1 MAVVVGYGPAPE
13 GRAALQAAR
22 QEARDRQLKLVV
34 VNSHKGGASF
44 DGDDSIRTDEE
55 LEDVRRQL
63 AEDGTEFEVLTLVR
77 GNDPTEDLVEVAGE
91 VGATLIVIGL
101 RRRSPIGKLVLGSNA
116 QRILLEADCPV
127 LSVKAPR
134 KG

>member
-1 MAVVVGYGPAPE
+1 MAVVVGYVPTPE

-22 QEARDRQLKLVV
+22 QEARDRQVKLVV

-44 DGDDSIRTDEE
+44 DGDDSIRTDQE
-55 LEDVRRQL
+55 LEAVRREL
-63 AEDGTEFEVLTLVR
+63 TADGSDFEVLELVR

-91 VGATLIVIGL
+91 LGATLIVIGL

-127 LSVKAPR
+127 LSVKAAKDR
-134 KG
+134 

>member
-1 MAVVVGYGPAPE
+1 MAVVVGYVPTPE

-22 QEARDRQLKLVV
+22 QEARDRQLRLVV

-44 DGDDSIRTDEE
+44 DGDDSIRTDQE
-55 LEDVRRQL
+55 LEAVRREL
-63 AEDGTEFEVLTLVR
+63 TEDGADFEVLELVR

-91 VGATLIVIGL
+91 VGAALIVIGL

-127 LSVKAPR
+127 LSVKALR
-134 KG
+134 SG

>member
-1 MAVVVGYGPAPE
+1 MAVVVGYVPTPE
-13 GRAALQAAR
+13 GRAALLAAR
-22 QEARDRQLKLVV
+22 QEARDRQLRLVV

-44 DGDDSIRTDEE
+44 DGDDSIRTDQE
-55 LEDVRRQL
+55 LEAVRREL
-63 AEDGTEFEVLTLVR
+63 TEDGADFEILELVR

-134 KG
+134 SG

>member
-1 MAVVVGYGPAPE
+1 MAVVVGYVPTPE
-13 GRAALQAAR
+13 GRAALRAAR

-44 DGDDSIRTDEE
+44 EGEDSIRTDEE
-55 LEDVRRQL
+55 LESVRREL
-63 AEDGTEFEVLTLVR
+63 AEDVVEYEVLELVR
-77 GNDPTEDLVEVAGE
+77 GNDPTDDLIEVAGE

-101 RRRSPIGKLVLGSNA
+101 RRRTPIGKLFLGSNA

-134 KG
+134 DG

>member
-1 MAVVVGYGPAPE
+1 MAIIVGYIDTPE
-13 GRAALQAAR
+13 GQAALSAAR
-22 QEARDRQLKLVV
+22 DEARARKTKLVV

-44 DGDDSIRTDEE
+44 DGDDAIRTEQILDEVRKS
-55 LEDVRRQL
+55 LEEAGV
-63 AEDGTEFEVLTLVR
+63 EFQIRELVR
-77 GNDPTEDLVEVAGE
+77 GNDPTDDLISVAEESGGE
-91 VGATLIVIGL
+91 LIVIGL

-134 KG
+134 K

>member
-1 MAVVVGYGPAPE
+1 MAVVVGYVPTPE

-22 QEARDRQLKLVV
+22 EEARDRRLKLVV

-44 DGDDSIRTDEE
+44 DGDDAIRTDQE
-55 LEDVRRQL
+55 LETVRREL
-63 AEDGTEFEVLTLVR
+63 TADGSDFEILTLVR
-77 GNDPTEDLVEVAGE
+77 GNDPTEDLVEVAAE
-91 VGATLIVIGL
+91 LGAALIVIGL

-134 KG
+134 GS